1 MRRALYR
8 GALGVGLLL
17 VVAAPAYA
25 QGANVL
31 DGIISQ
37 FQGRAAGWEGALQAL
52 ALRTFGTL
60 ALIEMTWSAAKLAFR
75 GADLSE
81 WLAEIINQILTIGF
95 FLALLQNASTWGTA
109 IVESYRAAGVA
120 AGATAVAP
128 SSVFAAGVMLGQ
140 KVLGQMSLWSP
151 AASVSLMI
159 AGIVIEVCFA
169 LMAAVMLITLV
180 QSYIVI
186 AGGVLNMAFGGSRWT
201 RDIAISTF
209 RYALS
214 VGAKLLMLQL
224 LISVGQSIILDWAAQ
239 FNDMTNSALLILIG
253 AAVVML
259 ALVKVLPDE
268 FQRVVGGASLSSGS
282 ALTGA
287 AMAVAGG
294 AAGVAAG
301 IAGGGSMVG
310 QAAKLASAQM
320 GAADSKAAGANG
332 GETPERSMISRAAGL
347 TGATARNLASAS
359 ARDVGR
365 RLSGVPGSNHGMAT
379 WRMGADMANQR
390 RLLSDDKSKPAPA
403 ASAPAASSTN
413 NSIS

>member
-1 MRRALYR
+1 MRRAIYR
-8 GALGVGLLL
+8 SGLALGL
-17 VVAAPAYA
+17 VLAVALPAHA
-25 QGANVL
+25 QSVNVL
-31 DGIISQ
+31 DGVIRQ
-37 FQGRAAGWEGALQAL
+37 FQGQAAGWEATLQAL

-60 ALIEMTWSAAKLAFR
+60 AVIEMTWSAAKLAFR
-75 GADLSE
+75 GADMSE
-81 WLAEIINQILTIGF
+81 WMAEIINQILTLGL
-95 FLALLQNASTWGTA
+95 FLALLQNAATWGTA

-128 SSVFAAGVMLGQ
+128 SDVFASGVALGQ

-159 AGIVIEVCFA
+159 AAIVIEVCFA
-169 LMAAVMLITLV
+169 LMAATMVITLV
-180 QSYIVI
+180 QSYIAI
-186 AGGVLNMAFGGSRWT
+186 SAGVLNMAFGGSRWT

-224 LISVGQSIILDWAAQ
+224 LISVGQNIVLGWAAQ
-239 FNDMTNSALLILIG
+239 FSDMTNSSLLILIG
-253 AAVVML
+253 ASVVML

-282 ALTGA
+282 SLTGA

-294 AAGVAAG
+294 AAGAVAGAVG
-301 IAGGGSMVG
+301 AGSM
-310 QAAKLASAQM
+310 ATNALKLASAQM

-332 GETPERSMISRAAGL
+332 GEAPERSMISRAAGL
-347 TGATARNLASAS
+347 TGATAKNLASAS
-359 ARDVGR
+359 VRDVGR
-365 RLSGVPGSNHGMAT
+365 RLSGTPGSNHGMAT

-390 RLLSDDKSKPAPA
+390 RLLADDNNKPP
-403 ASAPAASSTN
+403 PPPPPPGGNT

>member
-8 GALGVGLLL
+8 GVLGAGLVL

-37 FQGRAAGWEGALQAL
+37 FQGRASGWEGALQAL

-60 ALIEMTWSAAKLAFR
+60 AIIEMTWSAAKLAFR

-81 WLAEIINQILTIGF
+81 WLAEIINQILTLGF

-128 SSVFAAGVMLGQ
+128 SSVFAAGVSLGQ
-140 KVLGQMSLWSP
+140 KVLGQMSMWSP

-224 LISVGQSIILDWAAQ
+224 LISVGQSIILDWAAS

-253 AAVVML
+253 ASVVML
-259 ALVKVLPDE
+259 ALGRGDDFIGAGWRL
-268 FQRVVGGASLSSGS
+268 QRAGRSL
-282 ALTGA
+282 
-287 AMAVAGG
+287 
-294 AAGVAAG
+294 
-301 IAGGGSMVG
+301 
-310 QAAKLASAQM
+310 
-320 GAADSKAAGANG
+320 
-332 GETPERSMISRAAGL
+332 RS
-347 TGATARNLASAS
+347 
-359 ARDVGR
+359 
-365 RLSGVPGSNHGMAT
+365 
-379 WRMGADMANQR
+379 
-390 RLLSDDKSKPAPA
+390 
-403 ASAPAASSTN
+403 
-413 NSIS
+413 

>member
-1 MRRALYR
+1 M
-8 GALGVGLLL
+8 
-17 VVAAPAYA
+17 
-25 QGANVL
+25 
-31 DGIISQ
+31 
-37 FQGRAAGWEGALQAL
+37 
-52 ALRTFGTL
+52 
-60 ALIEMTWSAAKLAFR
+60 K
-75 GADLSE
+75 
-81 WLAEIINQILTIGF
+81 
-95 FLALLQNASTWGTA
+95 
-109 IVESYRAAGVA
+109 
-120 AGATAVAP
+120 ATAPLASRPAP
-128 SSVFAAGVMLGQ
+128 RLLHRRSVFAAGVSLGQ
-140 KVLGQMSLWSP
+140 KVLGQMSMWSP

-224 LISVGQSIILDWAAQ
+224 LISVGQGIILDWAAQ
-239 FNDMTNSALLILIG
+239 FTDLTNSALLILIG

-294 AAGVAAG
+294 AAGAVAGAVG
-301 IAGGGSMVG
+301 AGSMG
-310 QAAKLASAQM
+310 INAAKLASAQM
-320 GAADSKAAGANG
+320 GAAAGGGG
-332 GETPERSMISRAAGL
+332 GETSQQSLASRAVGL
-347 TGATARNLASAS
+347 TGGTAKNLASATI
-359 ARDVGR
+359 RDVGR
-365 RLSGVPGSNHGMAT
+365 RLSGTPGSNHGMAT
-379 WRMGADMANQR
+379 WRMGADLANQR

-403 ASAPAASSTN
+403 APAPAANGNT
-413 NSIS
+413 NSIT

>member
-1 MRRALYR
+1 MRRVIYR
-8 GALGVGLLL
+8 SALGLGLGLAVLL
-17 VVAAPAYA
+17 PAHA
-25 QGANVL
+25 QGVNVL
-31 DGIISQ
+31 DGVIRQ
-37 FQGRAAGWEGALQAL
+37 FQGQAAGWEATLQAL

-60 ALIEMTWSAAKLAFR
+60 ALIEMAWSAAKLAFR

-81 WLAEIINQILTIGF
+81 WLAEIVNQIMTLGL

-109 IVESYRAAGVA
+109 IVESYRA
-120 AGATAVAP
+120 TAVAP
-128 SSVFAAGVMLGQ
+128 SDVFATGVSLGQ

-159 AGIVIEVCFA
+159 AAIVIEVCFA
-169 LMAAVMLITLV
+169 LMAATMVITLV
-180 QSYIVI
+180 QSYIAI
-186 AGGVLNMAFGGSRWT
+186 SAGVLNMAFGGSRWT

-224 LISVGQSIILDWAAQ
+224 LISVGQNIVLGWAAQ
-239 FNDMTNSALLILIG
+239 FSDMTNSSLLILIG
-253 AAVVML
+253 ASIVML

-287 AMAVAGG
+287 AIAVAGG

-310 QAAKLASAQM
+310 QAAKLAFAQM

-332 GETPERSMISRAAGL
+332 GETPERSMIGRAASL
-347 TGATARNLASAS
+347 TGATAKNLAA
-359 ARDVGR
+359 APIRDVGR
-365 RLSGVPGSNHGMAT
+365 RMAGTPGSGHGMAT

-390 RLLSDDKSKPAPA
+390 RLLTDDKSKPVAPA
-403 ASAPAASSTN
+403 ASGASNT

>member
-8 GALGVGLLL
+8 GALGLGL
-17 VVAAPAYA
+17 VVAVALPAHA

-37 FQGRAAGWEGALQAL
+37 FQGRATGWEAALQAL

-81 WLAEIINQILTIGF
+81 WLAEIINQILTIGL

-128 SSVFAAGVMLGQ
+128 SSVFAAGVVLGQ
-140 KVLGQMSLWSP
+140 KVLGQMSIWSP
-151 AASVSLMI
+151 ASSVSLMV
-159 AGIVIEVCFA
+159 AAIVIEVCFA
-169 LMAAVMLITLV
+169 LMAATMVITLV

-186 AGGVLNMAFGGSRWT
+186 SAGVLNMAFGGSRWT

-224 LISVGQSIILDWAAQ
+224 LISIGQGIILDWAAQ
-239 FNDMTNSALLILIG
+239 FSDLTNSSLLILIG

-294 AAGVAAG
+294 AAGAVAGAVG
-301 IAGGGSMVG
+301 AGSM
-310 QAAKLASAQM
+310 ATNALKLASAQM

-332 GETPERSMISRAAGL
+332 GEAPERSMISRAAGL
-347 TGATARNLASAS
+347 TGATAKNLATAPI
-359 ARDVGR
+359 RDLGR
-365 RLSGVPGSNHGMAT
+365 RLSGAPGTSHGMAT

-390 RLLSDDKSKPAPA
+390 RLLSDDNNKPPPPP
-403 ASAPAASSTN
+403 SPPSSNN

>member
-1 MRRALYR
+1 MRAVIYRSAL
-8 GALGVGLLL
+8 ALGLGLA
-17 VVAAPAYA
+17 VVLPAHA
-25 QGANVL
+25 QGVNVL
-31 DGIISQ
+31 DGVIRQ
-37 FQGRAAGWEGALQAL
+37 FQGQAAGWEATLQAL

-60 ALIEMTWSAAKLAFR
+60 ALIEMGWSATKLAFR

-81 WLAEIINQILTIGF
+81 WLAEIVNQIMTLGL

-128 SSVFAAGVMLGQ
+128 SDVFATGVSLGQ

-159 AGIVIEVCFA
+159 AAIVIEVCFA
-169 LMAAVMLITLV
+169 LMAATMVITLV
-180 QSYIVI
+180 QSYIAI
-186 AGGVLNMAFGGSRWT
+186 SAGVLNMAFGGSRWT

-224 LISVGQSIILDWAAQ
+224 LISVGQNIVLGWAAQ
-239 FNDMTNSALLILIG
+239 FSDMTNSSLLILIG
-253 AAVVML
+253 ASIVML

-294 AAGVAAG
+294 AAGAAAG
-301 IAGGGSMVG
+301 AAGVGSMIG
-310 QAAKLASAQM
+310 NAGKLASAQM

-332 GETPERSMISRAAGL
+332 GEAPERSMIGRAASL
-347 TGATARNLASAS
+347 TGATAKNLAA
-359 ARDVGR
+359 APIRDVGR
-365 RLSGVPGSNHGMAT
+365 RMAGTPGSNHGMAT

-390 RLLSDDKSKPAPA
+390 RLLTDDKSKPVAPA
-403 ASAPAASSTN
+403 ASGTSTT

>member
-1 MRRALYR
+1 MHRAVYR
-8 GALGVGLLL
+8 SSLGLGLMLAVAL
-17 VVAAPAYA
+17 PAHA
-25 QGANVL
+25 QSVNVL
-31 DGIISQ
+31 DGVIRQ
-37 FQGRAAGWEGALQAL
+37 FQGQAAGWEATLQAL
-52 ALRTFGTL
+52 ALRTFGLL
-60 ALIEMTWSAAKLAFR
+60 AMIEMTWSAAKLAFR

-81 WLAEIINQILTIGF
+81 WLAEIINQILTLGL

-128 SSVFAAGVMLGQ
+128 SDVFATGVSLGQ

-159 AGIVIEVCFA
+159 AAIVIEVCFA
-169 LMAAVMLITLV
+169 LMAATMVITLV
-180 QSYIVI
+180 QSYIAI
-186 AGGVLNMAFGGSRWT
+186 SAGVLNMAFGGSRWT

-224 LISVGQSIILDWAAQ
+224 LISVGQNIVLGWAAQ
-239 FNDMTNSALLILIG
+239 FSDMTNSSLLILIG
-253 AAVVML
+253 ASVVML

-294 AAGVAAG
+294 AAGAVAGAVG
-301 IAGGGSMVG
+301 AGSM
-310 QAAKLASAQM
+310 ATNALKLASAQV
-320 GAADSKAAGANG
+320 GAADSKAGASG
-332 GETPERSMISRAAGL
+332 GEAPERSMISRAAGL
-347 TGATARNLASAS
+347 TGATAKNLATAPI
-359 ARDVGR
+359 RDLGR
-365 RLSGVPGSNHGMAT
+365 RLSGTPGSNHGMAT

-403 ASAPAASSTN
+403 ASASAASGTN

>member
-1 MRRALYR
+1 
-8 GALGVGLLL
+8 
-17 VVAAPAYA
+17 
-25 QGANVL
+25 
-31 DGIISQ
+31 
-37 FQGRAAGWEGALQAL
+37 
-52 ALRTFGTL
+52 
-60 ALIEMTWSAAKLAFR
+60 
-75 GADLSE
+75 
-81 WLAEIINQILTIGF
+81 
-95 FLALLQNASTWGTA
+95 
-109 IVESYRAAGVA
+109 
-120 AGATAVAP
+120 
-128 SSVFAAGVMLGQ
+128 ML
-140 KVLGQMSLWSP
+140 
-151 AASVSLMI
+151 

-239 FNDMTNSALLILIG
+239 FSDLTNSALLILIG

-301 IAGGGSMVG
+301 IAGGGSMIG

-320 GAADSKAAGANG
+320 GATDSKAAAANG
-332 GETPERSMISRAAGL
+332 GEAPERSMVSRAAGL
-347 TGATARNLASAS
+347 TGATAKNLAAAPIRDLGAS
-359 ARDVGR
+359 SVRHARLEPRPGDLAHGGR
-365 RLSGVPGSNHGMAT
+365 HGE
-379 WRMGADMANQR
+379 
-390 RLLSDDKSKPAPA
+390 PAPA
-403 ASAPAASSTN
+403 PERRQKQACAGCVRTCGERQQQQHQLERRTHEAAGEHALPQPERSALGRLHGCTAGME
-413 NSIS
+413 